1 MGHLYPEKTPCGC
14 LAMYFPTTS
23 SRPNVA
29 LTAPNCATYNAPSMS
44 TDSSEADA
52 ACHTS
57 VVCMDNRAAPACAP
71 LLPTPVGMNG
81 DGTVEWKRW
90 TSMGQTRSPEPRGP
104 LTTLTQ
110 PSATPPTL
118 TAPRD
123 RAEQTLPLPPSGGR
137 QAAVAPR
144 NLLWRCVKWPLR
156 KLLLGAYLAGDAIRR
171 RPLAALA
178 VGALALAALIT
189 STAVIVA
196 TRTPATPTVTVAQPA
211 LPPLPASVLRY
222 LRARQR
228 FDAVGMWAT
237 YDATGRSNLKISQSQ
252 LQATLDQQ
260 RKAGLTITR
269 YVYSGGFRA
278 PDGTTRA
285 SIEVYTTEH
294 GHASVTTWYFVVGTD
309 GLIQRQMELT

>member
-1 MGHLYPEKTPCGC
+1 
-14 LAMYFPTTS
+14 
-23 SRPNVA
+23 
-29 LTAPNCATYNAPSMS
+29 
-44 TDSSEADA
+44 
-52 ACHTS
+52 
-57 VVCMDNRAAPACAP
+57 
-71 LLPTPVGMNG
+71 
-81 DGTVEWKRW
+81 
-90 TSMGQTRSPEPRGP
+90 MGQTLSPEPRGP
-104 LTTLTQ
+104 LATLAQ
-110 PSATPPTL
+110 PTAAPPV
-118 TAPRD
+118 PSD
-123 RAEQTLPLPPSGGR
+123 RAEQTLPLPPSGGE
-137 QAAVAPR
+137 QAALAPR
-144 NLLWRCVKWPLR
+144 NLIWRAVKWPLR
-156 KLLLGAYLAGDAIRR
+156 KLLLGAYLAGDAICR

-196 TRTPATPTVTVAQPA
+196 TRAPATQTVTVAQPA

-228 FDAVGMWAT
+228 FDAADMWAA
-237 YDATGRSNLKISQSQ
+237 YDATGRSDLKISESQ

-260 RKAGLTITR
+260 QKAGLTITR

-294 GHASVTTWYFVVGTD
+294 GHASVATWYFVVGTD

>member
-1 MGHLYPEKTPCGC
+1 MFTAPRRGARCFILAPLRPSPSHARSMGHLYPEKTPCGC

-156 KLLLGAYLAGDAIRR
+156 KLLLGAYLAGATC
-171 RPLAALA
+171 
-178 VGALALAALIT
+178 VGASG
-189 STAVIVA
+189 ST
-196 TRTPATPTVTVAQPA
+196 PPMCGQP
-211 LPPLPASVLRY
+211 
-222 LRARQR
+222 
-228 FDAVGMWAT
+228 
-237 YDATGRSNLKISQSQ
+237 
-252 LQATLDQQ
+252 
-260 RKAGLTITR
+260 
-269 YVYSGGFRA
+269 
-278 PDGTTRA
+278 TTRPGA
-285 SIEVYTTEH
+285 AI
-294 GHASVTTWYFVVGTD
+294 
-309 GLIQRQMELT
+309 